1 MAIIF
6 ISKNTIQ
13 PTKSQDK
20 NIYLR
25 RNILIKHPRNYKKGE
40 ETGQSFSFSQQV
52 TINSYIDT
60 FTSLPRSDRIAVRL

>member
-20 NIYLR
+20 NIYLC
-25 RNILIKHPRNYKKGE
+25 RNNLIKHPRNYKKGE

-60 FTSLPRSDRIAVRL
+60 FTSLPRSDRIAVQL